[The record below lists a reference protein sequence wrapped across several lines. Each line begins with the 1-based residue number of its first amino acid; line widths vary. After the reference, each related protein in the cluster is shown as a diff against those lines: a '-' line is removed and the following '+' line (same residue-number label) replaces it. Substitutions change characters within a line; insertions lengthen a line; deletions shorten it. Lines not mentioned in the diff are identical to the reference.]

1 MPNPTHRTATT
12 QISIPAPAGTDVR
25 VRQTR
30 HAFLFGCAE
39 FSTLPYVSGEMPPDE
54 AALAQRRY
62 GHMAELFNQVTLP
75 FYWGRYEP
83 EHGKPDRTRMQ
94 KAAQW
99 LAAKGM
105 RLKGHPLCWHTVCA
119 PWLLEFSNAKI
130 LQTQLDRIN
139 RDVTE
144 FAGLI
149 DDWDV
154 INEAV
159 VMPIFDKYDNAMTRV
174 CKERGRIRLIKDVFA
189 AARDAN
195 PSATLLI
202 NDFDMSEAY
211 DILVEGVLEAGVK
224 IDAIGL
230 QSHMHQGC
238 WTPEK
243 MADVLE
249 RFSRF
254 GLPLHFT
261 EVSLVSGDI
270 MPAHIVDLN
279 DHQVTDW
286 PSTPEGEARQA
297 REVGWFYDTLYHH
310 PLVQAITYWSFK
322 DGLWLN
328 APSGL
333 VDRESNPKPAYQ
345 ALHDRIKGD
354 WWTPESTQTVAPD
367 GTITVTGTKGE
378 YIAAAGNGQEINFT
392 IE

>member
-1 MPNPTHRTATT
+1 MSNPSHRIATK
-12 QISIPAPAGTDVR
+12 QIKFPAQAGTEVR

-39 FSTLPYVSGEMPPDE
+39 FSTLPYVAGEMPE
-54 AALAQRRY
+54 AEAVAAERRY

-83 EHGKPDRTRMQ
+83 EQGKPDFTRMK
-94 KAAQW
+94 KAAEW

-105 RLKGHPLCWHTVCA
+105 RLKGHPLSWHTVCA
-119 PWLLEFSNAKI
+119 PWLLDFSNEKI
-130 LQTQLDRIN
+130 LQIQLERIK
-139 RDVTE
+139 RDVTA
-144 FAGLI
+144 FNGLI

-159 VMPIFDKYDNAMTRV
+159 IMPIFDKYDNAMTRV
-174 CKERGRIRLIKDVFA
+174 CKERGRIKLIKELFA
-189 AARDAN
+189 AAREAN
-195 PSATLLI
+195 PNATLLI

-211 DILVEGVLEAGVK
+211 DILVEGVLEAGIK

-279 DHQVTDW
+279 DHQVTEW
-286 PSTPEGEARQA
+286 PSTPESEARQA
-297 REVGWFYDTLYHH
+297 REVAWFYDTLYNH

-333 VDRESNPKPAYQ
+333 VDHDSYAKPAYT
-345 ALHDRIKGD
+345 ALHDRIKGS
-354 WWTPESTQTVAPD
+354 WWTPEHTQTVDAD
-367 GTITVTGTKGE
+367 GMITVTGTKGD
-378 YIAAAGNGQEINFT
+378 YLAVADSGQEISFS
-392 IE
+392 IQ